1 MRITRRQG
9 VVVGVT
15 ALLIAAVGTGGA
27 VALRGGSSSSAA
39 GLSAA
44 APSAAPTAATAP
56 TATPVTLVAQ
66 SVSADGA
73 QPWDA
78 PIQVTTAD
86 GQLVD
91 VVAIG
96 PDDAPVPGVLSGA
109 TWSST
114 GPLKPSTTY
123 RLTATVRTGGKKVE
137 RPLVVRTSA
146 PTHVLKAVLDP
157 GDGSVVGVGLPAEV
171 HLSAAV
177 NDAAA
182 RAAVV
187 QRLTVTTTPAVDG
200 AWRWVSPSELH
211 WRPAAF
217 WAAGTVVD
225 VKADLEGLA
234 LPGGVWGTGAHTTHY
249 RIGDAVVSTAD
260 VNAHTLTVTR
270 NGQVL
275 RVLKASMGKPT
286 RETRNGV
293 DLVLEKNSTIVMDSD
308 TVGLPGEY
316 KTKVDWAVRL
326 TYSGT
331 FTHAAP
337 WSVGDQGVRN
347 VSHGCV
353 NLAPADAKWF
363 YDLVKRGDPVQV
375 VGSPVAP
382 LPHDPGSEDWNI
394 PFEQWKSA

>member
-1 MRITRRQG
+1 MRITTRHG

-15 ALLIAAVGTGGA
+15 ALLVAGIGAAGALTLHTGAHATGGGPTA
-27 VALRGGSSSSAA
+27 AASSAA
-39 GLSAA
+39 
-44 APSAAPTAATAP
+44 PST
-56 TATPVTLVAQ
+56 TPVTLVAQ
-66 SVSADGA
+66 SVSADGS
-73 QPWDA
+73 QPWNS
-78 PIQVTTAD
+78 PIQVTTPD
-86 GQLVD
+86 GRLVD

-96 PDDAPVPGVLSGA
+96 PDDAPVPGTLTGGVW
-109 TWSST
+109 TST
-114 GPLKPSTTY
+114 GALKPSSTY
-123 RLTATVRTGGKKVE
+123 RVTATVRAGGNPAKH
-137 RPLVVRTSA
+137 PLVVRTSA
-146 PTHVLKAVLDP
+146 PTKVLQATLDP
-157 GDGSVVGVGLPAEV
+157 GDGAVVGVGLPAAV
-171 HLSAAV
+171 HLSGAV
-177 NDAAA
+177 TDAAA

-187 QRLTVTTTPAVDG
+187 QRLSVTTTPAVEG
-200 AWRWVSPSELH
+200 AWRWVSSSELH
-211 WRPAAF
+211 WRPASF

-225 VKADLEGLA
+225 IKADLEGLS
-234 LPGGVWGTGAHTTHY
+234 LPGGVWGTGSHTTHY
-249 RIGDAVVSTAD
+249 SIGDAVVSTAD

-270 NGQVL
+270 NGQVV

-293 DLVLEKNSTIVMDSD
+293 DLVLEKDSTVVMNSD

-331 FTHAAP
+331 FTHSAP
-337 WSVGDQGVRN
+337 WSVADQGVRN

-382 LPHDPGSEDWNI
+382 LPSDPGSEDWNM
-394 PFEQWKSA
+394 PFEQWRTA